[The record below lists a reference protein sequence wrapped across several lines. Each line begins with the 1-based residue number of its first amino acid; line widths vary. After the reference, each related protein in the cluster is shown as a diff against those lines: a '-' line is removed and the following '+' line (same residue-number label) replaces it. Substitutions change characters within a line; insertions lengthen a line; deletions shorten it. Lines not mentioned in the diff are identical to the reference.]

1 MAKGDTFHCSVITPE
16 RAVLEAD
23 ATFVAF
29 PAHDGEV
36 GILPGRAPLLYKL
49 GIGVLRVE
57 GPTLAGGAGGAG
69 GEESLFVD
77 GGFAQMV
84 EDRLTIL
91 TEQAKRP
98 SEIDRAAAERALAAA
113 HDLPAESDAEFAAR
127 QRALERA
134 RVQLRMTGAPA
145 SV

>member
-23 ATFVAF
+23 ASFVAF

-36 GILPGRAPLLYKL
+36 GILPGRAPLLFKL
-49 GIGVLRVE
+49 GIGILRVE
-57 GPTLAGGAGGAG
+57 SPSVDG
-69 GEESLFVD
+69 GEERLFID

-98 SEIDRAAAERALAAA
+98 AEIDRAAAEKALAAA
-113 HDLPAESDAEFAAR
+113 HDMPMEGDAEFAAR
-127 QRALERA
+127 QRAMERA
-134 RVQLRMTGAPA
+134 RVQLRLTGAPA
-145 SV
+145 TL

>member
-1 MAKGDTFHCSVITPE
+1 MARTDTFHCSVITPE

-36 GILPGRAPLLYKL
+36 GILRDRAPLLYKM

-57 GPTLAGGAGGAG
+57 TPEGNHTF
-69 GEESLFVD
+69 FVD

-84 EDRLTIL
+84 ENRLTLL
-91 TEQAKRP
+91 TEQAKRVE
-98 SEIDRAAAERALAAA
+98 EIDREGARRALAEAREM
-113 HDLPAESDAEFAAR
+113 PMVGDAEFAAR
-127 QRALERA
+127 QRAMKRA
-134 RVQLRMTGAPA
+134 EVQLHLTER
-145 SV
+145 

>member
-36 GILPGRAPLLYKL
+36 GILPGRAPLLFKL
-49 GIGVLRVE
+49 GIGILRVE
-57 GPTLAGGAGGAG
+57 TGAG
-69 GEESLFVD
+69 EEQIFVD

-84 EDRLTIL
+84 EDRLTLL

-98 SEIDRAAAERALAAA
+98 AEIDRAAAEKALAAA

-145 SV
+145 SI

>member
-1 MAKGDTFHCSVITPE
+1 MARTDTFLCSVITPE
-16 RAVLEAD
+16 QAVLEAN

-36 GILPGRAPLLYKL
+36 GILRDRAPLLFKM

-57 GPTLAGGAGGAG
+57 TPEGNHRF
-69 GEESLFVD
+69 FVD

-84 EDRLTIL
+84 DNRLTLL

-98 SEIDRAAAERALAAA
+98 EEIDRAAAERALTEARA
-113 HDLPAESDAEFAAR
+113 LPMVSDAEFAAR
-127 QRALERA
+127 QKAVQRAQ
-134 RVQLRMTGAPA
+134 VQIKLAA
-145 SV
+145 A

>member
-1 MAKGDTFHCSVITPE
+1 MAKNDTFHCSVITPE

-36 GILPGRAPLLYKL
+36 GILKNRAPLLYKM

-57 GPTLAGGAGGAG
+57 TPEGNHTF
-69 GEESLFVD
+69 FVD

-84 EDRLTIL
+84 ENRLTLL
-91 TEQAKRP
+91 TEQAK
-98 SEIDRAAAERALAAA
+98 SVNEIDRAAAERALDEARA
-113 HDLPAESDAEFAAR
+113 LPASGESEIAAR
-127 QRALERA
+127 QRAVQRA
-134 RVQLRMTGAPA
+134 RVQIQLAGGR
-145 SV
+145 